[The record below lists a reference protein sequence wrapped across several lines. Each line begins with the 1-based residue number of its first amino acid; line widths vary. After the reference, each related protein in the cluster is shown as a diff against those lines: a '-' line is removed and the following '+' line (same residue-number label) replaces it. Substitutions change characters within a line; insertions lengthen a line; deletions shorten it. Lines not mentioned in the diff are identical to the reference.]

1 MTERVRRSFTF
12 QLFNECVRGK
22 TPEQLADETGIPL
35 DRVVT
40 RIRGAMTYMKEHVE
54 EVAVIRIA
62 GKDTLLGTTDSSAID
77 TRVATMTWII
87 DF

>member
-1 MTERVRRSFTF
+1 
-12 QLFNECVRGK
+12 
-22 TPEQLADETGIPL
+22 
-35 DRVVT
+35 
-40 RIRGAMTYMKEHVE
+40 MTYMKEHVE